1 MLVLYALKASHFN
14 HYHNLYFPYTK
25 DLSNYLSPSET
36 RSLKAIVL
44 LFCFQLP
51 HPIFESRWIVNKYM
65 FLNRIYSNTERFWRY
80 SQILSSKSFNSN
92 ILNHFNNWNVWLY
105 IDQVNKLVT
114 CSITSNSN
122 LMYIKINNRAEQL
135 FLGQVYN
142 FRSKFE
148 IWCITC

>member
-1 MLVLYALKASHFN
+1 MVIIDQSQLAGYLNNSFLSIFLAYEMNFPSQFSFPLKVGN
-14 HYHNLYFPYTK
+14 IGQT
-25 DLSNYLSPSET
+25 
-36 RSLKAIVL
+36 
-44 LFCFQLP
+44 
-51 HPIFESRWIVNKYM
+51 IFFFHTWIIVNKYM

-122 LMYIKINNRAEQL
+122 FMYIKINNRAEQL
-135 FLGQVYN
+135 FLGQVDN